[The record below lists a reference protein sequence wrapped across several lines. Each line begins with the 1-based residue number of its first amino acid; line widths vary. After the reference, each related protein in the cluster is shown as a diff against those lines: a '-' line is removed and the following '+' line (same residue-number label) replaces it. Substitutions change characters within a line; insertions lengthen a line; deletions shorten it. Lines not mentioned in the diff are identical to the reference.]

1 MKEAKKN
8 PVVRL
13 KATAKEFNFS
23 KLRTNQDNKL
33 ANSGETMF
41 LDFQRMNFIINGKE
55 IDKNFII
62 AFKEGAKYRRSELFN
77 SDDIY
82 NDEIFNKKGTREIDT
97 DHGKAFVASVLKD
110 IEKELVQDAFG
121 ELWKD
126 HCENPETADNQKTD
140 SYKKEF
146 EEFYNAGQE
155 YTDLLPI
162 ERDENKDYRSFAKK
176 VFKKM
181 FRYAGAEVPSDAILE
196 ELVTNCNQAGYEAA
210 PFIQTQLA
218 LGQSFIVEN
227 PKKVINI
234 DCANQNNVRIR
245 SNMKLPILSVKDHMH
260 GDKICNLSSSLE
272 FIIESCDGE
281 DFVTYRDGKLSLTIP
296 KELENYKDNGKTLF
310 DIIKEYFQK
319 FCAELGFKYETKIQI
334 EHVLGTQIKVSNHL
348 DGTISTTGSDANE
361 EFINLLRKNLR
372 GRLLGSGVTLG
383 GEDVDDII
391 EVRVSAVMD
400 LLSDY
405 AKLEDN
411 KENRELLISE
421 VADNLGLFF
430 QGKIAPEVLKEFDD
444 KIIKLMNSEGIESNI
459 DQHVMELESLPSLIK
474 GEVDHNQ
481 VQCVVNIFTN
491 LIIEGKRE
499 ICEKKGAINA
509 IDAIHK
515 KVDKAIIEQE
525 KQATNKQDIENDKWT
540 DRIKK
545 QRLSM
550 EPHEHLH

>member
-1 MKEAKKN
+1 MKEAKEKN
-8 PVVRL
+8 NKSPVVRL
-13 KATAKEFNFS
+13 KATAKECNFS
-23 KLRTNQDNKL
+23 KLRADQDNEL

-55 IDKNFII
+55 IDKNLII
-62 AFKEGAKYRRSELFN
+62 AFKEGAKHRKSELFN

-110 IEKELVQDAFG
+110 IEKELVSNALG
-121 ELWKD
+121 ELWKN
-126 HCENPETADNQKTD
+126 HCENPKIADHQKTD

-146 EEFYNAGQE
+146 EEFYNAGQH
-155 YTDLLPI
+155 LLPT
-162 ERDENKDYRSFAKK
+162 EKDENKDYRSFAKE

-181 FRYAGAEVPSDAILE
+181 FRYAGAEVPSNAILE

-245 SNMKLPILSVKDHMH
+245 SDMRLPILSVKNQVMH
-260 GDKICNLSSSLE
+260 GDKICDLSNSLE
-272 FIIESCDGE
+272 FTLESQDGK
-281 DFVTYRDGKLSLTIP
+281 DFVTYKDGKLSLTIP
-296 KELENYKDNGKTLF
+296 KELKNYKDNGKSLF

-319 FCAELGFKYETKIQI
+319 FCAKLGFKPETKIQI
-334 EHVLGTQIKVSNHL
+334 EHSLGTQSNYL

-361 EFINLLRKNLR
+361 KFTNLLKKNLR
-372 GRLLGSGVTLG
+372 ERLLGSGVALG

-400 LLSDY
+400 LLRDY
-405 AKLEDN
+405 AKLEAN

-421 VADNLGLFF
+421 VADNLGLSF
-430 QGKIAPEVLKEFDD
+430 QGKTASEVLKKSDD
-444 KIIKLMNSEGIESNI
+444 KTIKLMHTEGIENNI
-459 DQHVMELESLPSLIK
+459 DQHIMELRSLPSLIK
-474 GEVDHNQ
+474 GQVNHNQ
-481 VQCVVNIFTN
+481 VQFVVNIFTN
-491 LIIEGKRE
+491 LIIEGKSE
-499 ICEKKGAINA
+499 IYKEKNAINA
-509 IDAIHK
+509 IDAIHQK
-515 KVDKAIIEQE
+515 IDKAIVERE
-525 KQATNKQDIENDKWT
+525 KRATNKQDIENDKWT

-545 QRLSM
+545 QKLSM
-550 EPHEHLH
+550 ESHEHLH

>member
-1 MKEAKKN
+1 MKEAKEKN
-8 PVVRL
+8 NKSPVVRL
-13 KATAKEFNFS
+13 KATAKECNFS
-23 KLRTNQDNKL
+23 KLRADQDNEL

-55 IDKNFII
+55 IDKNLII
-62 AFKEGAKYRRSELFN
+62 AFKEGAKHRKSELFN

-110 IEKELVQDAFG
+110 IEKELVSNALG
-121 ELWKD
+121 ELWKN
-126 HCENPETADNQKTD
+126 HCENPKIADHQKTD

-146 EEFYNAGQE
+146 EEFYNAGQH
-155 YTDLLPI
+155 LLPT
-162 ERDENKDYRSFAKK
+162 EKDENKDYRSFAKE

-181 FRYAGAEVPSDAILE
+181 FRYAGAEVPSNAILE

-245 SNMKLPILSVKDHMH
+245 SDMRLPILSVKNQVMH
-260 GDKICNLSSSLE
+260 GDKICDLSNSLE
-272 FIIESCDGE
+272 FTLESQDGK
-281 DFVTYRDGKLSLTIP
+281 DFVTYKDGKLSLTIP
-296 KELENYKDNGKTLF
+296 KELKNYKDNGKSLF

-319 FCAELGFKYETKIQI
+319 FCAKLGFKPETKIQI
-334 EHVLGTQIKVSNHL
+334 EHSLGTQSNYL

-361 EFINLLRKNLR
+361 EFINLLSENLR
-372 GRLLGSGVTLG
+372 DRLLRSGSAL
-383 GEDVDDII
+383 EDVNDFVAIK
-391 EVRVSAVMD
+391 VSTAMD

-421 VADNLGLFF
+421 VADNLGISS
-430 QGKIAPEVLKEFDD
+430 QDKEASGV
-444 KIIKLMNSEGIESNI
+444 IG
-459 DQHVMELESLPSLIK
+459 SLPSLIK
-474 GEVDHNQ
+474 GQVNHNQ
-481 VQCVVNIFTN
+481 VQFVVNIFTN

-499 ICEKKGAINA
+499 IYEKKGAINA
-509 IDAIHK
+509 IDAIYQ
-515 KVDKAIIEQE
+515 KVDKAIVEQE
-525 KQATNKQDIENDKWT
+525 KKATNKQDIENDKWT

-550 EPHEHLH
+550 ESHEHLH

>member
-1 MKEAKKN
+1 MKEAKGKN
-8 PVVRL
+8 NKSPVVRL

-23 KLRTNQDNKL
+23 KLRADQDNEL

-55 IDKNFII
+55 IDKNLII
-62 AFKEGAKYRRSELFN
+62 AFKEGAKHRKSELFN

-97 DHGKAFVASVLKD
+97 DHGKAFVASVLED
-110 IEKELVQDAFG
+110 IEKELVSDTLD
-121 ELWKD
+121 ELYCKD
-126 HCENPETADNQKTD
+126 PKTANHQKTD

-146 EEFYNAGQE
+146 EEFYNAGHG
-155 YTDLLPI
+155 YIHLLPT
-162 ERDENKDYRSFAKK
+162 ERDENKDYRSFAKE

-245 SNMKLPILSVKDHMH
+245 SDMRLPILSVKNQVMH
-260 GDKICNLSSSLE
+260 GDKICDLSNSLE
-272 FIIESCDGE
+272 FTLESQDGK

-296 KELENYKDNGKTLF
+296 KELKNYKDNGKSLF

-319 FCAELGFKYETKIQI
+319 FCAKLGFKPETKIQI
-334 EHVLGTQIKVSNHL
+334 EYSLGTQSNYL

-361 EFINLLRKNLR
+361 EFINLLSENLR
-372 GRLLGSGVTLG
+372 ERFLGLG
-383 GEDVDDII
+383 LALEDVNDLV
-391 EVRVSAVMD
+391 EVRVSTVMD

-421 VADNLGLFF
+421 VADNLGLSF
-430 QGKIAPEVLKEFDD
+430 QGKIASEVLKEFDD
-444 KIIKLMNSEGIESNI
+444 EMLMHTEGIGNNI
-459 DQHVMELESLPSLIK
+459 GQHIMELGSLPSLIR
-474 GEVDHNQ
+474 GHINHNQ
-481 VQCVVNIFTN
+481 VQSVVNTFIK
-491 LIIEGKRE
+491 LIIEGKSE
-499 ICEKKGAINA
+499 VYKEKNA
-509 IDAIHK
+509 IDAIYQ

-525 KQATNKQDIENDKWT
+525 KRATNKQDIENDKWT

-545 QRLSM
+545 QKLSV
-550 EPHEHLH
+550 ESHEHLL

>member
-1 MKEAKKN
+1 MKETKGKN
-8 PVVRL
+8 NKSPVVRL

-23 KLRTNQDNKL
+23 KLRADQDNKL

-55 IDKNFII
+55 IDKNLII
-62 AFKEGAKYRRSELFN
+62 AFKEGAKHRRSELFN

-97 DHGKAFVASVLKD
+97 DRGKAFVASVLED
-110 IEKELVQDAFG
+110 IEKELVSDALG
-121 ELWKD
+121 ELWKN
-126 HCENPETADNQKTD
+126 HCEDPKTTDHQKTD

-146 EEFYNAGQE
+146 EEFYNAGQR
-155 YTDLLPI
+155 YIHLLPT
-162 ERDENKDYRSFAKK
+162 EKDENKDYRSFAKE

-181 FRYAGAEVPSDAILE
+181 FRYAGAEVPSNAILE

-245 SNMKLPILSVKDHMH
+245 SDMRLPILSVKNQVMH
-260 GDKICNLSSSLE
+260 GDKICNLPSSLE
-272 FIIESCDGE
+272 FTIESHNGE

-296 KELENYKDNGKTLF
+296 KELKNYKDNGKSLF

-319 FCAELGFKYETKIQI
+319 FCAKLGFKPETKIQI
-334 EHVLGTQIKVSNHL
+334 EHGFGAQSNYL

-361 EFINLLRKNLR
+361 EFINLLSENLR
-372 GRLLGSGVTLG
+372 ERLLGSGVALED
-383 GEDVDDII
+383 EDVDDIV
-391 EVRVSAVMD
+391 EVRVSTVID

-411 KENRELLISE
+411 KEHRELLISK
-421 VADNLGLFF
+421 VADNLGLST
-430 QGKIAPEVLKEFDD
+430 QDKTAPEVL
-444 KIIKLMNSEGIESNI
+444 
-459 DQHVMELESLPSLIK
+459 MELGSLPSLTK
-474 GEVDHNQ
+474 GQVNHNQ
-481 VQCVVNIFTN
+481 VQSVVNTFIK
-491 LIIEGKRE
+491 LIIEGKSE
-499 ICEKKGAINA
+499 VYKKGGAINA

-515 KVDKAIIEQE
+515 EIDKAIVEQE
-525 KQATNKQDIENDKWT
+525 KKATNKQDIENDKWT

-545 QRLSM
+545 QNYSA
-550 EPHEHLH
+550 ESHEHLP

>member
-1 MKEAKKN
+1 MKEAKEKN
-8 PVVRL
+8 NKSPVVRL

-23 KLRTNQDNKL
+23 KLRADQDNEL

-62 AFKEGAKYRRSELFN
+62 AFKEGAKHRRSELFN

-97 DHGKAFVASVLKD
+97 DRGKAFVASVLED
-110 IEKELVQDAFG
+110 IEKELVSDALG
-121 ELWKD
+121 ELWKN
-126 HCENPETADNQKTD
+126 HCEDPKTTDHQKTD

-146 EEFYNAGQE
+146 EEFYNAGQR
-155 YTDLLPI
+155 YIHLLPT
-162 ERDENKDYRSFAKK
+162 EKDENKDYRSFAKE

-181 FRYAGAEVPSDAILE
+181 FRYAGAEVPSNAILE

-245 SNMKLPILSVKDHMH
+245 SDMRLPILSVKNQVMH
-260 GDKICNLSSSLE
+260 GDKICDLSNSLE
-272 FIIESCDGE
+272 FTLESQDGE
-281 DFVTYRDGKLSLTIP
+281 DLVKYGDGKLSLTIP
-296 KELENYKDNGKTLF
+296 KELKNYKDNGKNLF
-310 DIIKEYFQK
+310 DIIKKYFQK
-319 FCAELGFKYETKIQI
+319 FCAKLGFKPETKIQI
-334 EHVLGTQIKVSNHL
+334 EHGFGTQSNYL
-348 DGTISTTGSDANE
+348 DGTISTTGSDVNE
-361 EFINLLRKNLR
+361 EFINLLSENLR
-372 GRLLGSGVTLG
+372 DRLLRSGSAP
-383 GEDVDDII
+383 EDVNDFVAIK
-391 EVRVSAVMD
+391 VSTAMD

-421 VADNLGLFF
+421 VADNLGLSF
-430 QGKIAPEVLKEFDD
+430 QGKIASEVLKEFDD
-444 KIIKLMNSEGIESNI
+444 EMLMHTEGIDNNI
-459 DQHVMELESLPSLIK
+459 GQHIMELGFLPSLIK
-474 GEVDHNQ
+474 GQVNHNQ
-481 VQCVVNIFTN
+481 VQFVVNIFTN
-491 LIIEGKRE
+491 LIIEGKSE
-499 ICEKKGAINA
+499 VYKEKNAINA
-509 IDAIHK
+509 IDAIHQK
-515 KVDKAIIEQE
+515 IDKAIVEQE
-525 KQATNKQDIENDKWT
+525 KRATNKQDIENDKWT

-545 QRLSM
+545 QKLSV
-550 EPHEHLH
+550 ESHEHLL

>member
-1 MKEAKKN
+1 MKEAKGKN
-8 PVVRL
+8 NKSPVVRL

-23 KLRTNQDNKL
+23 KLRAGQDNEL

-55 IDKNFII
+55 IDKNLII
-62 AFKEGAKYRRSELFN
+62 AFKEGAKHRKSELFN

-97 DHGKAFVASVLKD
+97 DHGKAFVASVLED
-110 IEKELVQDAFG
+110 IEKELVSNALG
-121 ELWKD
+121 ELWKN
-126 HCENPETADNQKTD
+126 HCENPKTANHQKTD

-146 EEFYNAGQE
+146 YNAGQH
-155 YTDLLPI
+155 LLPT
-162 ERDENKDYRSFAKK
+162 EKDENKDYRSFAKE

-245 SNMKLPILSVKDHMH
+245 SDMRLPILSVKNQVMH
-260 GDKICNLSSSLE
+260 GDKICDLSNSLE
-272 FIIESCDGE
+272 FTLESQDGK

-296 KELENYKDNGKTLF
+296 KELKNYKDDGKSLF
-310 DIIKEYFQK
+310 NIIKEYFQK
-319 FCAELGFKYETKIQI
+319 FCAKLGFKPETKIQI
-334 EHVLGTQIKVSNHL
+334 EHSLGTQSNYL

-361 EFINLLRKNLR
+361 EFINLLSENLR
-372 GRLLGSGVTLG
+372 ERFLGLG
-383 GEDVDDII
+383 LALEDVNDLV
-391 EVRVSAVMD
+391 EVRVSTVMD

-421 VADNLGLFF
+421 VADNLGLSF
-430 QGKIAPEVLKEFDD
+430 QGKIASEVLKEFDD
-444 KIIKLMNSEGIESNI
+444 EMLMHTEGIDNNI
-459 DQHVMELESLPSLIK
+459 GQHIMELGCLPSLIR
-474 GEVDHNQ
+474 GHINHNQ
-481 VQCVVNIFTN
+481 VQSVVNTFIK
-491 LIIEGKRE
+491 LIIEGKSE
-499 ICEKKGAINA
+499 VYKEKNAINA
-509 IDAIHK
+509 IYQ
-515 KVDKAIIEQE
+515 KVDKAIVEQE
-525 KQATNKQDIENDKWT
+525 KRATNKQDIENDKWT

-545 QRLSM
+545 QKLSV
-550 EPHEHLH
+550 ESHEHLL

>member
-1 MKEAKKN
+1 MKEAKGKN
-8 PVVRL
+8 NKSPVVRL

-23 KLRTNQDNKL
+23 KLRADQDNEL

-55 IDKNFII
+55 IDKNLII
-62 AFKEGAKYRRSELFN
+62 AFKEGAKHRKSELFN

-97 DHGKAFVASVLKD
+97 DHGKAFVASVLED

-146 EEFYNAGQE
+146 EEFYNAGQR
-155 YTDLLPI
+155 YIHLLPT
-162 ERDENKDYRSFAKK
+162 ERDENKDYRSFAKE

-245 SNMKLPILSVKDHMH
+245 SDMRLPILSVKNQVMH
-260 GDKICNLSSSLE
+260 GDKICDLSNSLE
-272 FIIESCDGE
+272 FTLESQDGE
-281 DFVTYRDGKLSLTIP
+281 DLVKYGDGKLSLTIP
-296 KELENYKDNGKTLF
+296 KELKNYKDNGKNLF

-319 FCAELGFKYETKIQI
+319 FCAKLGFKPETKIQI
-334 EHVLGTQIKVSNHL
+334 EHSLGTQSNYL
-348 DGTISTTGSDANE
+348 DGTISATGSDANK
-361 EFINLLRKNLR
+361 EFINLLSENLR
-372 GRLLGSGVTLG
+372 ERFLGLG
-383 GEDVDDII
+383 LALEDVNDLV
-391 EVRVSAVMD
+391 EVRVSTVMD
-400 LLSDY
+400 LLSNY

-411 KENRELLISE
+411 KENRELLTSE
-421 VADNLGLFF
+421 VADNLGLSI
-430 QGKIAPEVLKEFDD
+430 QDKTASEVL
-444 KIIKLMNSEGIESNI
+444 
-459 DQHVMELESLPSLIK
+459 MELNSLPSLIK
-474 GEVDHNQ
+474 GQVNHNQ
-481 VQCVVNIFTN
+481 VQFVVNIFTN
-491 LIIEGKRE
+491 LIIEGKSE
-499 ICEKKGAINA
+499 VYKEKNA
-509 IDAIHK
+509 IDAIHQK
-515 KVDKAIIEQE
+515 IDKAIVEQE
-525 KQATNKQDIENDKWT
+525 KRATNKQDIENDKWT

-545 QRLSM
+545 QKLSV
-550 EPHEHLH
+550 ESHEHLL

>member
-1 MKEAKKN
+1 MKEAKEKN
-8 PVVRL
+8 NKSPVVRL

-23 KLRTNQDNKL
+23 KLRADQDNEL

-55 IDKNFII
+55 IDKNLII
-62 AFKEGAKYRRSELFN
+62 AFKEGAKHRKSELFN

-97 DHGKAFVASVLKD
+97 DHGKAFVASVLED
-110 IEKELVQDAFG
+110 IEKELVSNALG
-121 ELWKD
+121 ELWKN
-126 HCENPETADNQKTD
+126 HCENPKIADHQKTD

-146 EEFYNAGQE
+146 EEFYNAGQH
-155 YTDLLPI
+155 LLPT
-162 ERDENKDYRSFAKK
+162 EKDENKDYRSFAKE

-181 FRYAGAEVPSDAILE
+181 FRYAGAEVPSNAILE

-245 SNMKLPILSVKDHMH
+245 SDMRLPILSVKNQVMH
-260 GDKICNLSSSLE
+260 GDKICDLSNSLE
-272 FIIESCDGE
+272 FTLESQDGK
-281 DFVTYRDGKLSLTIP
+281 DFVTYKDGKLSLTIP
-296 KELENYKDNGKTLF
+296 KELKNYKDNGKSLF

-319 FCAELGFKYETKIQI
+319 FCAKLGFKPETKIQI
-334 EHVLGTQIKVSNHL
+334 EHSLGTQSNYL

-361 EFINLLRKNLR
+361 EFINLLSENLR
-372 GRLLGSGVTLG
+372 DRLLRSGSAL
-383 GEDVDDII
+383 EDVNDFVAIK
-391 EVRVSAVMD
+391 VSTAMD

-421 VADNLGLFF
+421 VADNLGLSF
-430 QGKIAPEVLKEFDD
+430 QGKIASEVLKEFDD
-444 KIIKLMNSEGIESNI
+444 EMLMHIEGIDNNI
-459 DQHVMELESLPSLIK
+459 GQHIMELGSLPSLIR
-474 GEVDHNQ
+474 GHINHNQ
-481 VQCVVNIFTN
+481 VQSVVNTFIK
-491 LIIEGKRE
+491 LIIEGKSE
-499 ICEKKGAINA
+499 VYKEKNAINA
-509 IDAIHK
+509 IDAIHQK
-515 KVDKAIIEQE
+515 IDKAIVEQE
-525 KQATNKQDIENDKWT
+525 KKATNKQDIENDKWT

-545 QRLSM
+545 QNYSA
-550 EPHEHLH
+550 ESHEHLP